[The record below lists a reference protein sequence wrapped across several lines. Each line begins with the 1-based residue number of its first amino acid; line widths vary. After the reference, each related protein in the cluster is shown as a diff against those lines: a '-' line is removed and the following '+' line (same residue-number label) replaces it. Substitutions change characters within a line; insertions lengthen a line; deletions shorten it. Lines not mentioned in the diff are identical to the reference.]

1 MKTIIL
7 ALLTAFTS
15 HWLASFA
22 QAAEAKPLKV
32 VASIPDLADLAREI
46 GGNHVEVESLARG
59 TDDIHAVPLRPSF
72 AAKLAQAD
80 LLIEVGLDNEHA
92 WLPALVAA
100 SNNQRI
106 KPGKPGNIVAS
117 EGIVPLEIP
126 TDLSRKN
133 GEVHP
138 AGNPHVNLD
147 PAAGRVMARNIAKG
161 LVVLLPSHEKELD
174 ANLAK
179 YLEKLDAKE
188 KEWQAAA
195 EKLKGVKFVSYHAHW
210 VYFARYFGME
220 HFGTLEPKPGIPPSG
235 SHVAKLIEQMKNAG
249 VKLVVREPQF
259 SEKLPADVAEKTG
272 GKVAKLAI
280 MAGGLPEAKT
290 WIELIDA
297 NVKTLLQATG
307 GH

>member
-1 MKTIIL
+1 MKIFIP
-7 ALLTAFTS
+7 ALLAAITGI
-15 HWLASFA
+15 ASFT
-22 QAAEAKPLKV
+22 QAAETKPLKV
-32 VASIPDLADLAREI
+32 IASIPDLADLAREI
-46 GGNHVEVESLARG
+46 GGSLVEAESLARG
-59 TDDIHAVPLRPSF
+59 TEDMHAVPIRPSF
-72 AAKLAQAD
+72 ATKLAQAD
-80 LLIEVGLDNEHA
+80 LLIEVGFDNEHA
-92 WLPALVAA
+92 WLPALVDA

-117 EGIVPLEIP
+117 EDIVPLEIP
-126 TDLSRKN
+126 SDLSRKN

-147 PAAGRVMARNIAKG
+147 PAAGAVMARNIAKG
-161 LVVLLPSHEKELD
+161 LIALLPGHAKELE

-179 YLEKLDAKE
+179 YLEKLAAKE
-188 KEWQAAA
+188 KEWKVAA
-195 EKLKGVKFVSYHAHW
+195 EKLKGIKFVSYHAHW
-210 VYFARYFGME
+210 AYFARYFGME

-249 VKLVVREPQF
+249 VKLVIREPQF

-272 GKVAKLAI
+272 GKVVKLAI

-297 NVKTLLQATG
+297 NVKALLQATG